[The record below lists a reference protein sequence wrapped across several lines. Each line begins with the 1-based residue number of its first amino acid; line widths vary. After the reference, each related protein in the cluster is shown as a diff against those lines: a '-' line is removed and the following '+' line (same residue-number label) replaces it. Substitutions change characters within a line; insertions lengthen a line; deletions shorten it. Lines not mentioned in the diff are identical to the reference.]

1 MYAIMAT
8 FGGENLMN
16 LKLKN
21 SLMDFALQI
30 RMGIITE
37 IGTLGVGHIGGS
49 LSIVD
54 LLAVLYG
61 DVMKTDP
68 KNPKLMDRD
77 KLVCSKGHAGP
88 AVYAALAI
96 KGFFPY
102 ELLKTLNKPGTT
114 LPSHCDRSKTPGI
127 DMTTGSLGQG
137 TSQAVGLAI
146 GDHLKGRKNNVF
158 LITGDGEMNEGQVWE
173 AAMLAVARKVDNLFW
188 FIDENKKQLDGT
200 TEEILPQGSL
210 LAKAEAFGFD
220 AQKIPGNDIEAIY
233 NAIEKA
239 KSVSGKPHMIV
250 LDTIKGAGI
259 EDVEQTTFNH
269 SMPVST
275 EQAETWISQLKEQRK
290 ALIANQGGQ

>member
-1 MYAIMAT
+1 MSE
-8 FGGENLMN
+8 FGGEYLMN
-16 LKLKN
+16 SELRTAL
-21 SLMDFALQI
+21 LDLALQI
-30 RMGIITE
+30 RIGIVTA
-37 IGTLGVGHIGGS
+37 IGALGVGHLGGS
-49 LSIVD
+49 LSVAD

-61 DVMKTDP
+61 DVMKFDP
-68 KNPKLMDRD
+68 KNPGWPERD

-102 ELLKTLNKPGTT
+102 ELLKTLNQPGTT
-114 LPSHCDRSKTPGI
+114 LPSHCDRNKTPGI

-146 GDHLKGRKNNVF
+146 GDYLKGRNNSIY

-188 FIDENKKQLDGT
+188 FVDENKKQLDGT
-200 TEEILPQGSL
+200 TEEILPQGDF

-220 AQKIPGNDIEAIY
+220 SQRVAGNDVEAIY
-233 NAIEKA
+233 EAIQ
-239 KSVSGKPHMIV
+239 KSKTVKGKPHMII

-259 EDVEQTTFNH
+259 KDVEQTVFNH
-269 SMPVST
+269 SMPVSAQ
-275 EQAETWISQLKEQRK
+275 QAEKWIAELEDERT
-290 ALIANQGGQ
+290 ALSSK